1 MREPKPRRRPD
12 DMEDHPRPP
21 PAPPTSPV
29 KESTST
35 NVAKT
40 VTGKTRQPRAKGKG
54 KAKADAKPSPNAT
67 GKNGVNH
74 ARTNGH
80 APTTGRVTRS
90 RTGSAAVVPQMQA
103 QVGGSA
109 EQMVVDQSSG
119 NGGGSSGEPLSGLGT
134 GFLDGPVGSGVAEN
148 VGRTIYSS
156 GKATDAESTSH

>member
-35 NVAKT
+35 HVAKNT
-40 VTGKTRQPRAKGKG
+40 TGKTRQPRAKGKG
-54 KAKADAKPSPNAT
+54 KAKADAKPSPSAA

-74 ARTNGH
+74 TRTNGH

-90 RTGSAAVVPQMQA
+90 RTGSAAVTPQVQA
-103 QVGGSA
+103 QVEVSA
-109 EQMVVDQSSG
+109 EPMVVDQSSG
-119 NGGGSSGEPLSGLGT
+119 DGEPLSGPGT
-134 GFLDGPVGSGVAEN
+134 GFLDGSAGSGVAEN